1 MSIDLGEYVREMN
14 NEIFLSEHHLNG
26 LYVMLLLK
34 QPALWDHIL
43 YLLFNA
49 DQTTITNR
57 R

>member
-49 DQTTITNR
+49 DQMTIINR